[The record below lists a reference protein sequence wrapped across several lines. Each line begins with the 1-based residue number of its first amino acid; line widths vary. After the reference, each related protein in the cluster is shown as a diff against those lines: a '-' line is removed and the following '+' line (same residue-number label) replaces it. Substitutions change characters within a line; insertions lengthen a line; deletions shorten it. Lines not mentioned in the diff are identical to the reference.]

1 MFTRMYTYV
10 SCVCVCMCFSVNVYV
25 YMCIRTYTKIYLDI
39 ES

>member
-10 SCVCVCMCFSVNVYV
+10 ACVCVCMCFSVNVYV